1 MQFLAISLLQRII
14 TQSRDSAVR
23 REKGIISNFLC
34 IRIREM
40 TIAKQPYSVIGNTP
54 DFDSVFPG
62 SSPGRA
68 TSWVYTK
75 VWGRGIFFKKLVS
88 SYPHWAMTR
97 RR

>member
-40 TIAKQPYSVIGNTP
+40 AIAKQPYSVIGNTP

-68 TSWVYTK
+68 TLPLSEAY
-75 VWGRGIFFKKLVS
+75 L
-88 SYPHWAMTR
+88 PHELRLPLASGVF
-97 RR
+97 